1 MSAAHP
7 GGAAAGATGGLTAGD
22 IAERVGGV
30 LAGDPSVV
38 VSAVAP
44 IERAAAGE
52 LSFLAGTRYLAAAAT
67 TRAAVLLVAPDV
79 SATPT
84 PGVSAR
90 IVVDKPMEALLAL
103 LPLLYVPPV
112 RQAGVH
118 PSAVV
123 GEGVSIG
130 PEVAVGPYAIL
141 GHGAVLGAGVTVH
154 AHAIVGPGVTVG
166 AGSEIGPH
174 VTLHSGTVVG
184 QRVQV
189 RSGARIGS
197 EGFKYVFRDG
207 QHRKL
212 PHIGRCVLEDDVE
225 VGANSCIDRGSI
237 NDTVIGAGTKID
249 NLVHVAHNVR
259 IGKLCLLMAQVGIAG
274 STQVGDGVI
283 LAGQVG
289 LVDNISIGDGAM
301 VGAQS
306 GVFGDIPAG
315 GKWSGTHAR
324 PHRDHLRASAALH
337 RLAAII
343 RPLEKLLEKGS

>member
-1 MSAAHP
+1 MSASSP
-7 GGAAAGATGGLTAGD
+7 GGAAAGATGGLTAGA
-22 IAERVGGV
+22 IAERVGGI

-38 VSAVAP
+38 VTAVAP
-44 IERAAAGE
+44 IDRASAGE
-52 LSFLAGTRYLAAAAT
+52 LSFLSGTRYAGAAAT
-67 TRAAVLLVAPDV
+67 TRAAVLLIAPDV
-79 SATPT
+79 AHVETPA
-84 PGVSAR
+84 VAAR
-90 IVVDKPMEALLAL
+90 VVVDKPMDALLGL

-112 RQAGVH
+112 RHAGVH

-123 GEGVSIG
+123 GRGATISDD
-130 PEVAVGPYAIL
+130 VAVGPYAII
-141 GHGAVLGAGVTVH
+141 GDGAVLGAGVTVH

-166 AGSEIGPH
+166 SGSEIGPH
-174 VTLHSGTVVG
+174 ATLHPGTIIG
-184 QRVQV
+184 QRVQI
-189 RSGARIGS
+189 RSGARLGS

-212 PHIGRCVLEDDVE
+212 PHIGRCVIEDDVE

-274 STQVGDGVI
+274 STQIGDGVI